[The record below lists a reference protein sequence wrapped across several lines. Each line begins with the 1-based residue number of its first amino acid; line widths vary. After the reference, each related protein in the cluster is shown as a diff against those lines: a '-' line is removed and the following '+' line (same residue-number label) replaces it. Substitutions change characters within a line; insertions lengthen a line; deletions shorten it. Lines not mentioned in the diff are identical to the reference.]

1 MYLNS
6 PATQFESL
14 SLTTEPNPEEP
25 EIEKAPVEVA
35 FKSPSL
41 PPSVGEGAI
50 YLSQR
55 GNSLAQ
61 QKSEELQKNPSGT
74 PTRSP
79 SRNSA
84 RFS

>member
-6 PATQFESL
+6 PVTQFESL
-14 SLTTEPNPEEP
+14 SLTTAEPNPEEP

-41 PPSVGEGAI
+41 PPSVGDGAI
-50 YLSQR
+50 FLSHR

-61 QKSEELQKNPSGT
+61 QKSEELQKPSWHIDT
-74 PTRSP
+74 IA
-79 SRNSA
+79 NW
-84 RFS
+84 